1 MSTVVIPLTPDADQ
15 NFSCVLPID
24 SKNLTLFFRLRYN
37 TIAEYWVATIIDSAG
52 VTIIDSMPLLNTNYP
67 GADLLR
73 QHKHLKIGSAYIIK
87 TGTISDDSPLEEN
100 LGTDFVLIWSDSDG

>member
-1 MSTVVIPLTPDADQ
+1 MSTVVIPLASDADQ
-15 NFSCVLPID
+15 NFSCVIPVD

-37 TIAEYWVATIIDSAG
+37 TIAGYWTATIIDSAG

>member
-52 VTIIDSMPLLNTNYP
+52 VTIIDSMPLLNTAYP

-87 TGTISDDSPLEEN
+87 TGTVSEDSPGEET
-100 LGTDFVLIWSDSDG
+100 LGTEFILVYSDTAG